1 MSMKC
6 AVRFIAFLLMGFFG
20 VELHAEGE
28 SRIIPEAVKRCF
40 ERKEIRGQVKLGFKI
55 NPYYLRGDFDGDGNI
70 DLAISI
76 VGAKSSRIGILV
88 CHASG
93 YVVVLRGDNK
103 PVKTFSEMADDNFI
117 SGNWTVMEK
126 SDVTRR
132 MNKMKA
138 KYRVLGEAIFMP
150 WDDGD
155 SMILWDGSKFQW
167 VKLRPLD

>member
-1 MSMKC
+1 MTVEC
-6 AVRFIAFLLMGFFG
+6 IIRFIPLFLLLYCCAG
-20 VELHAEGE
+20 LRAEGN
-28 SRIIPEAVKRCF
+28 SRIVPEAVKRCL
-40 ERKEIRGQVKLGFKI
+40 ERKEIRGQVKLGLKL

-93 YVVVLRGDNK
+93 YLEVLRGDSK
-103 PVKTFSEMADDNFI
+103 PAKAFSDMADDNFI
-117 SGNWTVMEK
+117 SGSWTVLEK

-132 MNKMKA
+132 LSKA
-138 KYRVLGEAIFMP
+138 KVKNRVLGEAIFMP

-155 SMILWDGSKFQW
+155 GLILWNGVKFQW
-167 VKLRPLD
+167 VILRSLD